1 LILILGGKTYKNL
14 VSKSKFSPVTL
25 DMVNM
30 GTTFCV
36 GCAELAVMTSSSDL
50 ITRGT

>member
-1 LILILGGKTYKNL
+1 
-14 VSKSKFSPVTL
+14 
-25 DMVNM
+25 MVNI
-30 GTTFCV
+30 GTTFCA